1 MRLLILTQY
10 FPPETGAPQNRLFEL
25 AVCLKKLGVEVVVLT
40 SLPNYPKMKI
50 FREYRWCIYKKERI
64 NGIEVH
70 RSFIY
75 VSSSRN
81 LFLRL
86 INYFSFVITSFITAV
101 LKLGRFDYLLCES
114 PPLFLGITACAIKKL
129 KCSKLIFNVSDLWPE
144 SAEKL
149 GLITNKYL
157 LRITKKLEEFIYK
170 KSQLITGQT
179 QGIVENISVR
189 FPEKEVYWLKNGVD
203 LDYFNPERV
212 SDYWRLEAG
221 FGRDDFILLYAGIF
235 GYAQGIKIILSAAK
249 KLENNKMI
257 KFVLVGDGPEKISL
271 IREKENQK
279 LENVYFFPSIPKNK
293 MPSILKSIDATII
306 PLRKLDLFK
315 GAIPSKIFE
324 SLAMQKPILLGVEGE
339 AKEIFI
345 DQGKSGLFFE
355 PENVNDFAEKIL
367 LLFKDMSLRERF
379 INNSRIFVEAH
390 FNRNVIAADFYK
402 LLVKNERN

>member
-25 AVCLKKLGVEVVVLT
+25 AVCLEKLGVEVVVLT
-40 SLPNYPKMKI
+40 SMPNYPQMKI
-50 FREYRWCIYKKERI
+50 FRGYKWRIYKKERM
-64 NGIEVH
+64 NDIEVH
-70 RSFIY
+70 RSFIF

-101 LKLGRFDYLLCES
+101 LKLGRFDYILCES
-114 PPLFLGITACAIKKL
+114 PPLFLGITACAIRKL
-129 KCSKLIFNVSDLWPE
+129 KRSKLIFNVSDLWPE

-149 GLITNKYL
+149 GLISNKYL
-157 LRITKKLEEFIYK
+157 LRITRKLEEFIYR
-170 KSQLITGQT
+170 KSEIITGQT
-179 QGIVENISVR
+179 QGIVENISAR
-189 FPEKEVYWLKNGVD
+189 FPDKEVYWLKNGID
-203 LDYFNPERV
+203 PDYFNPEKA
-212 SDYWRLEAG
+212 SNNWRLEAG
-221 FGRDDFILLYAGIF
+221 FSRDDFILLYAGIF

-249 KLENNKMI
+249 KLEKYKKI

-279 LENVYFFPSIPKNK
+279 LENVYFIHPMPKKK

-306 PLRKLDLFK
+306 PLRKIDLFK

-355 PENVNDFAEKIL
+355 PENVNDLAEKIL
-367 LLFKDMSLRERF
+367 LLFKDKSLRKLF
-379 INNSRIFVEAH
+379 IKNSRIFVKAH
-390 FNRNVIAADFYK
+390 FNRNAIAADFHK
-402 LLVKNERN
+402 LLVKNEKN